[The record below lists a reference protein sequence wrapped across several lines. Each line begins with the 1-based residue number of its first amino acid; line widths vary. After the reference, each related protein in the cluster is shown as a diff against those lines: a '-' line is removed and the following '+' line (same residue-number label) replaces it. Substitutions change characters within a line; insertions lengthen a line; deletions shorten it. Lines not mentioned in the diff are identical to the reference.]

1 MAQGETIGGKQ
12 NYNAEQYQTILLNTL
27 LLIAFA
33 YCVIKVLFQNIARG
47 NTSRADVG
55 RIVIYVFRT
64 ARLFGWVYAMDE
76 TGCRAVS
83 DGVYADDVI
92 VCRVDDVFGEY
103 AVGAWNN
110 ACGKR
115 SAENRSTVRT

>member
-1 MAQGETIGGKQ
+1 
-12 NYNAEQYQTILLNTL
+12 
-27 LLIAFA
+27 
-33 YCVIKVLFQNIARG
+33 
-47 NTSRADVG
+47 
-55 RIVIYVFRT
+55 
-64 ARLFGWVYAMDE
+64 MDE

-92 VCRVDDVFGEY
+92 VRRVDDVFGEY

-115 SAENRSTVRT
+115 SAENRSTVRTRQFDEVQYDERGSRDDNGYKLNSRDSKERKVNSKKKNLLLLRRFTFFCISPQFLRNRIA